1 MPSLT
6 ELNDV
11 WVLRDGKMVA
21 EGDAKVIDE
30 LLENELVEVKK
41 GNWAFLYRHKDTG
54 ELWDLVYREARCIMG
69 VQDACVGL
77 ITMIPKRG
85 IRTRF
90 DPFSDYAAE
99 KREVN

>member
-54 ELWDLVYREARCIMG
+54 ELWDLVY
-69 VQDACVGL
+69 
-77 ITMIPKRG
+77 PRG
-85 IRTRF
+85 EMHNGGPRRLRRLDHN
-90 DPFSDYAAE
+90 DPETWDPYAI
-99 KREVN
+99 